1 MLHGIHANKIEM
13 TTNREKYLR
22 EYAEQKGLSL
32 MIIPLKGD
40 DNGDVS
46 FDCSGKNPFALL
58 YYYDEAKEDS
68 ANEYVAIFYHEFNGD
83 NSFFLSHEQQE
94 ARFVDVLDI
103 PAGISLSVFRKTVE
117 CRMII
122 DRRCRF
128 VVGMDLTEP
137 YIQPSLY
144 NIGNYPKDKE
154 NFVLVDVADLL
165 EEIHPEKINVDAD
178 QLFVYQNAEHSEWQ
192 QSTFTAIDA
201 RIRKKTSNN
210 APYQCLEAFYLDQN
224 CVVYQSGALPF
235 YFDASKGGAYISDD
249 SAVWKVKQGKV
260 IPQYLMMQL
269 YSTYAV
275 NQYFSQFRIT
285 NGQVLS
291 GTYIYLPEG
300 DDDFSLY
307 EQQRL
312 FVKARTE
319 AIQTFAM
326 KYGVSMDADGHLSAS
341 HFLQGGKYQIV
352 EHIDNGGFGKVY
364 HAIAKGRGAKQNV
377 ALKELFVR
385 EYCRRKNFSEMVTV
399 SPANQKDY
407 ERQKSKFVDEYNIL
421 QKVGQKTPY
430 VPRLM
435 SDVFSENNTLYYALQ
450 YIDNGTLWHH
460 CQEQDIDAQDKLR
473 IICQAGIALHH
484 AHDQNYLHLDVTPV
498 NIMVDSQ
505 GNGVL
510 IDFGN
515 SKHYSVEESKF
526 TSVANAAHTRCFAPP
541 ELMQQVVGQ
550 YSMEMDVYSL
560 ALTLFTALTGKVPE
574 CQTANGNFG
583 KNIDKHLKEASVA
596 ECIRQAI
603 GKAVKYNAEDRY
615 HTIRD
620 FLLALLPAITD
631 EQLRGEIEKLTCVT
645 GFMSS
650 THKINPTDGQHS
662 DFIPLSE

>member
-1 MLHGIHANKIEM
+1 M
-13 TTNREKYLR
+13 TTDREKYLR
-22 EYAEQKGLSL
+22 EYADQQELLL
-32 MIIPLKGD
+32 MIVPLKGD
-40 DNGDVS
+40 GYVS

-68 ANEYVAIFYHEFNGD
+68 VKDYVAIFYHEFSGD
-83 NSFFLSHEQQE
+83 NSFSLSLEQQE
-94 ARFVDVLDI
+94 ARFVDVLDV
-103 PAGISLSVFRKTVE
+103 PADVSLSIFRKAVE
-117 CRMII
+117 CRMKV

-128 VVGMDLTEP
+128 VIGMDMTKP

-144 NIGNYPKDKE
+144 YIGNYPKDKE
-154 NFVLVDVADLL
+154 DFVLIDVADLL
-165 EEIHPEKINVDAD
+165 EEIHLEKTNVDAD
-178 QLFVYQNAEHSEWQ
+178 QLCVYQNAEHTEWQ
-192 QSTFTAIDA
+192 QSTLTAQDA
-201 RIRKKTSNN
+201 HIRKNITNN
-210 APYQCLEAFYLDQN
+210 AVHQCQEAFYLDQN

-235 YFDASKGGAYISDD
+235 YFDASKGGAYVSGD

-275 NQYFSQFRIT
+275 NQYFSQVRII
-285 NGQVLS
+285 NAQVFS
-291 GTYIYLPEG
+291 GTYIYLPEDVG
-300 DDDFSLY
+300 DFSLY

-319 AIQTFAM
+319 VIQTFAM
-326 KYGVSMDADGHLSAS
+326 KYGVSMEADGQLPAS
-341 HFLQGGKYQIV
+341 HFLQGGKYQII

-385 EYCRRKNFSEMVTV
+385 EYCRRRDFSEMVTV
-399 SPANQKDY
+399 APANEKDY
-407 ERQKSKFVDEYNIL
+407 ERQKSKFIDEYNIL
-421 QKVGQKTPY
+421 QKVGQRTSY
-430 VPRLM
+430 VPKLM
-435 SDVFSENNTLYYALQ
+435 STVFSENNTLYYALQ
-450 YIDNGTLWHH
+450 YFDNGTLWHH
-460 CQEQDIDAQDKLR
+460 CQEKDIDAQDKLR
-473 IICQAGIALHH
+473 IVCQAGIALHH
-484 AHDQNYLHLDVTPV
+484 AHDLNYLHLDVTPV
-498 NIMVDSQ
+498 NIMLDSQ

-510 IDFGN
+510 IDF
-515 SKHYSVEESKF
+515 
-526 TSVANAAHTRCFAPP
+526 NAAHTRCFAPP

-645 GFMSS
+645 GFMAS
-650 THKINPTDGQHS
+650 THKINPAGQHS

>member
-1 MLHGIHANKIEM
+1 M
-13 TTNREKYLR
+13 TTAREEYLR
-22 EYAEQKGLSL
+22 EYAEQQGLLL
-32 MIIPLKGD
+32 MIVPLKCDCYGY
-40 DNGDVS
+40 VS

-68 ANEYVAIFYHEFNGD
+68 VNEYVAIFYHEYGED
-83 NSFFLSHEQQE
+83 NSFSLSQEQQE

-103 PAGISLSVFRKTVE
+103 PADVSLSIFRNAVE
-117 CRMII
+117 CRMKV

-128 VVGMDLTEP
+128 VIGMDFTEP
-137 YIQPSLY
+137 YVQPSLY
-144 NIGNYPKDKE
+144 YIGNYPKDKA
-154 NFVLVDVADLL
+154 NFVQVDVADLL
-165 EEIHPEKINVDAD
+165 EEIHLEKTNVDAD
-178 QLFVYQNAEHSEWQ
+178 QLCVYQNAEHTEWQ
-192 QSTFTAIDA
+192 QSTLTAQDA
-201 RIRKKTSNN
+201 HIRKNITNN
-210 APYQCLEAFYLDQN
+210 VVHQCQEAFYLEQN

-235 YFDASKGGAYISDD
+235 YFDASKGGAYVSGD

-275 NQYFSQFRIT
+275 NQYFSQFRII
-285 NGQVLS
+285 NAQVLS

-300 DDDFSLY
+300 VDDFSLY

-319 AIQTFAM
+319 VIQTFAM
-326 KYGVSMDADGHLSAS
+326 KYGVSMEADGQLPAS
-341 HFLQGGKYQIV
+341 HFLQGGKYQII

-364 HAIAKGRGAKQNV
+364 HATEKEHGVNQDV

-385 EYCRRKNFSEMVTV
+385 EYCRRKDFSEIVTV
-399 SPANQKDY
+399 APANEKDY
-407 ERQKSKFVDEYNIL
+407 ERQKSKFIDEYNIL
-421 QKVGQKTPY
+421 QKVGQRTSY
-430 VPRLM
+430 VPKLM
-435 SDVFSENNTLYYALQ
+435 STVFSENNTLYYALQ
-450 YIDNGTLWHH
+450 YFDNGTLWHH
-460 CQEQDIDAQDKLR
+460 CQEKDIDAQDKLR
-473 IICQAGIALHH
+473 IVCQAGIALHH
-484 AHDQNYLHLDVTPV
+484 AHDLNYLHLDVTPV

-505 GNGVL
+505 GNGLL

-515 SKHYSVEESKF
+515 SKHYSVEQNKF

-560 ALTLFTALTGKVPE
+560 ALTLFTALTGKVPK

-645 GFMSS
+645 GFMAS
-650 THKINPTDGQHS
+650 THKNPADGQHS